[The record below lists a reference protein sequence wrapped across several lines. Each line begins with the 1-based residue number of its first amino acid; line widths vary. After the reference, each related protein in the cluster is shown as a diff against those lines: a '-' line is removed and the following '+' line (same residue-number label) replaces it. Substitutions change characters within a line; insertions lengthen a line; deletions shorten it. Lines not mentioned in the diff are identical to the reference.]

1 MTLISDEQKESKTQI
16 LLENRKCQIYRHYFS
31 TNSIDVVILKQNKN
45 VWVSF
50 PLVMCSMG
58 STYLCVAISG
68 LYSLC
73 CGFRTAMVNVHVQR
87 LFYLSKAFRQIF
99 EMVNRGV
106 LPAIQLRQDKS
117 DLMNLM
123 FFQ

>member
-1 MTLISDEQKESKTQI
+1 MKRKKVKLKSCLRI
-16 LLENRKCQIYRHYFS
+16 ENVKIYRHYFS

>member
-1 MTLISDEQKESKTQI
+1 MCGNQ
-16 LLENRKCQIYRHYFS
+16 CAFS
-31 TNSIDVVILKQNKN
+31 H
-45 VWVSF
+45 F
-50 PLVMCSMG
+50 
-58 STYLCVAISG
+58 
-68 LYSLC
+68 

-87 LFYLSKAFRQIF
+87 LFYLSKAFRYIF

-123 FFQ
+123 FFPVKLFPIFV